1 MGNHSDTGD
10 ELDEIYDSGATDDPG
25 TNPSELDDDN
35 GVPVRLNPVGD
46 SPQPSKTGMP
56 PNSSK

>member
-10 ELDEIYDSGATDDPG
+10 ELDEIYDSGATDPG

-35 GVPVRLNPVGD
+35 GEPLRLNPKGEGPAPVKD
-46 SPQPSKTGMP
+46 TPSPDTSK
-56 PNSSK
+56 